1 MARSSRTI
9 TATSR
14 RVEWA
19 DGQMPVLRSI
29 RERFAREQPLRGI
42 RVGCSLHVT
51 AETANLVR
59 AVIAGGA
66 EVALWAP
73 NPLSTQA
80 DGGGALIVDG
90 AAVPARYGQ
99 DPADGLAAVIA
110 SQPQL
115 TMDDGAD
122 LVSALATQQGARPP
136 VALIGATEE
145 TTTGVIRARQ
155 LNLTFPLIAIDT
167 GRAKDL
173 FDNRYGTGQST
184 LDGVLRATNVL
195 LAGRRVVVVGYG
207 RCGRGVADRAA
218 GAGARVIVCEVDP
231 LAALEAAMDGYEVMP
246 ALEAAAHGDL
256 FITATG
262 NRDALR
268 AEHFEQMR
276 DGAILC
282 NAGHFD
288 VEIDKTALT
297 GERREVRPQVEE
309 IRMDDGRR
317 LYLLAEGRVVNLA
330 AAEGHPAAVMDV
342 IFACQAL
349 AAEALVR
356 DRDNLAPGVQPLP
369 GTIDAEVARLKLD
382 AMGIEIDELTEAQR
396 AYLSSWR

>member
-1 MARSSRTI
+1 
-9 TATSR
+9 
-14 RVEWA
+14 
-19 DGQMPVLRSI
+19 MPVLRSI
-29 RERFAREQPLRGI
+29 RERFAREQPLLDI

-59 AVIAGGA
+59 TLIAGGA
-66 EVALWAP
+66 EVALCAP
-73 NPLSTQA
+73 NPLSTQ
-80 DGGGALIVDG
+80 DDVVDALGQEG
-90 AAVPARYGQ
+90 AAVYARYGQ
-99 DPADGLAAVIA
+99 DPAEGLAAVVA

-122 LVSALATQQGARPP
+122 LVSALAAGD
-136 VALIGATEE
+136 LIGATEE
-145 TTTGVIRARQ
+145 TTTGVIRARA
-155 LNLTFPLIAIDT
+155 LDLGFPLIAIDS

-195 LAGRRVVVVGYG
+195 LAGRHVVVVGYG
-207 RCGRGVADRAA
+207 RCGRGVADRAK
-218 GAGARVIVCEVDP
+218 GAGAKVIVCEVDP

-246 ALEAAAHGDL
+246 AVDAAAEGDL
-256 FITATG
+256 FVTATG
-262 NRDALR
+262 NRGVLR
-268 AEHFEQMR
+268 AEHFERMR

-288 VEIDKTALT
+288 VEIDKAALQ

-309 IRMDDGRR
+309 IRMPDGRR
-317 LYLLAEGRVVNLA
+317 LYLLAQGRVVNLA

-342 IFACQAL
+342 VFACQAL
-349 AAEALVR
+349 AAEFLVR
-356 DRDNLAPGVQPLP
+356 ERDSLRPGVQPLP
-369 GTIDAEVARLKLD
+369 EAIDHEVARLKLD
-382 AMGIEIDELTEAQR
+382 SMGIELDELSDEQR

>member
-1 MARSSRTI
+1 
-9 TATSR
+9 
-14 RVEWA
+14 
-19 DGQMPVLRSI
+19 MPVLRSI
-29 RERFAREQPLRGI
+29 RARFSREQPLRGI

-59 AVIAGGA
+59 ALIAGGA
-66 EVALWAP
+66 EVALCAP
-73 NPLSTQA
+73 NPLSTQ
-80 DGGGALIVDG
+80 DDVVDALIEDG
-90 AAVPARYGQ
+90 AAVHARYGQ

-184 LDGVLRATNVL
+184 LDGVMRATNLL

-207 RCGRGVADRAA
+207 RCGRGIADRAR
-218 GAGARVIVCEVDP
+218 GAGANVIVCEVDP
-231 LAALEAAMDGYEVMP
+231 LAALEAAMDGFDVMP
-246 ALEAAAHGDL
+246 ALDAAEQGDL

-262 NRDALR
+262 NRGVLR
-268 AEHFEQMR
+268 AEHFQRMK
-276 DGAILC
+276 DGAILS

-288 VEIDKTALT
+288 VEIDKSGLA

-309 IRMDDGRR
+309 IRTDDGRS
-317 LYLLAEGRVVNLA
+317 LYLLAQGRVVNLA
-330 AAEGHPAAVMDV
+330 AGEGHPAAVMDV

-349 AAEALVR
+349 AAAALVEGG
-356 DRDNLAPGVQPLP
+356 LEPGVQPLP
-369 GTIDAEVARLKLD
+369 PAIDAEVARLKLESMGVLLD
-382 AMGIEIDELTEAQR
+382 ALTPEQR

>member
-1 MARSSRTI
+1 
-9 TATSR
+9 
-14 RVEWA
+14 
-19 DGQMPVLRSI
+19 MPVLRSI
-29 RERFAREQPLRGI
+29 RERFARERPFAGV

-59 AVIAGGA
+59 ALVDGGA
-66 EVALWAP
+66 ELSLCAP
-73 NPLSTQA
+73 NPLSTQDDVA
-80 DGGGALIVDG
+80 DALGHYGVE
-90 AAVPARYGQ
+90 VHARHGQ
-99 DPADGLAAVIA
+99 DPATGLAAVLA
-110 SQPQL
+110 SKPQL

-122 LVSALATQQGARPP
+122 LVSALAADDL
-136 VALIGATEE
+136 VGATEE

-155 LNLTFPLIAIDT
+155 LDLTFPLIAIDS

-195 LAGRRVVVVGYG
+195 LAGKRVVVLGYG
-207 RCGRGVADRAA
+207 SSGRGVADRAA
-218 GAGARVIVCEVDP
+218 GAGAQVIVCEVDP
-231 LAALEAAMDGYEVMP
+231 LAALEAAMDGHDVMP
-246 ALEAAAHGDL
+246 ALRAAEVGDL

-262 NRDALR
+262 NTAVLR
-268 AEHFEQMR
+268 AEHFDRMR
-276 DGAILC
+276 DGAILA

-288 VEIDKTALT
+288 VEIDKDGLE

-309 IRMDDGRR
+309 IRAPDGRR

-349 AAEALVR
+349 AAEMLVR
-356 DRDNLAPGVQPLP
+356 EQGNLEPGVQPLP
-369 GTIDAEVARLKLD
+369 PAIDREVARLKLESMGLQVD
-382 AMGIEIDELTEAQR
+382 ALSDEQR

>member
-1 MARSSRTI
+1 MARSSRTTTGTNQRI
-9 TATSR
+9 
-14 RVEWA
+14 EWA

-29 RERFAREQPLRGI
+29 RERFAREQPLRDI

-59 AVIAGGA
+59 TLMAGGA
-66 EVALWAP
+66 EVALCAP
-73 NPLSTQA
+73 NPLSTQ
-80 DGGGALIVDG
+80 DDVVEALSAEG
-90 AAVPARYGQ
+90 AAVHARYGQ
-99 DPADGLAAVIA
+99 DLAAGLEAVIA
-110 SQPQL
+110 TQPQL

-122 LVSALATQQGARPP
+122 LVSALAGSE
-136 VALIGATEE
+136 LIGATEE
-145 TTTGVIRARQ
+145 TTTGVIRARG
-155 LNLTFPLIAIDT
+155 LELGFPLIAIDS

-207 RCGRGVADRAA
+207 RCGRGVADRAK
-218 GAGARVIVCEVDP
+218 GAGANVIVCEVDP

-246 ALEAAAHGDL
+246 ALEAAAQGDL
-256 FITATG
+256 FVTATG
-262 NRDALR
+262 NRSVLR
-268 AEHFEQMR
+268 GEHFERMR

-288 VEIDKTALT
+288 VEIDKGALD
-297 GERREVRPQVEE
+297 GEHREVRPQVEE
-309 IRMDDGRR
+309 IRIADGRR
-317 LYLLAEGRVVNLA
+317 LYLLAQGRVVNLA

-349 AAEALVR
+349 AAECLVR
-356 DRDNLAPGVQPLP
+356 ERDTLQPGVQPLP
-369 GTIDAEVARLKLD
+369 DAIDHEVARLKLD
-382 AMGIEIDELTEAQR
+382 SMGIELDELTDEQR

>member
-9 TATSR
+9 TATSPR
-14 RVEWA
+14 IEWA

-29 RERFAREQPLRGI
+29 RERFEREQPFADVRI
-42 RVGCSLHVT
+42 GCSLHVT

-59 AVIAGGA
+59 ALAAGGA
-66 EVALWAP
+66 QVAVCAP
-73 NPLSTQA
+73 NPLSTQDDVA
-80 DGGGALIVDG
+80 DALAAGGLEVH
-90 AAVPARYGQ
+90 ARHGQ
-99 DPADGLAAVIA
+99 DPADGLDAVVA
-110 SQPQL
+110 SKPDL

-122 LVSALATQQGARPP
+122 LVSALAA
-136 VALIGATEE
+136 ADLIGATEE
-145 TTTGVIRARQ
+145 TTTGVIRARA
-155 LNLTFPLIAIDT
+155 LDLGFPLIAINE

-195 LAGRRVVVVGYG
+195 IAGRRVVVIGYG

-218 GAGARVIVCEVDP
+218 GAGSQVIVCEVDP
-231 LAALEAAMDGYEVMP
+231 LAALESAMDGYEVMP
-246 ALEAAAHGDL
+246 ALAAAEQGDL

-262 NRDALR
+262 NRDALCTD
-268 AEHFEQMR
+268 HFERMR

-288 VEIDKTALT
+288 VEIDKSGL
-297 GERREVRPQVEE
+297 GDDRREVRPQVEE
-309 IRMDDGRR
+309 IRQDDGRK
-317 LYLLAEGRVVNLA
+317 LYLLAQGRVVNLA

-369 GTIDAEVARLKLD
+369 ESIDREVARLKLGS
-382 AMGIEIDELTEAQR
+382 MGIELDELTEQQR
-396 AYLSSWR
+396 EYLSSWDVR

>member
-1 MARSSRTI
+1 
-9 TATSR
+9 
-14 RVEWA
+14 
-19 DGQMPVLRSI
+19 MPVLRSI
-29 RERFAREQPLRGI
+29 RSRFARAPSLRGI
-42 RVGCSLHVT
+42 PVGCSLHVT

-59 AVIAGGA
+59 ALIAGGA
-66 EVALWAP
+66 GVALCAP
-73 NPLSTQA
+73 NPLSTQDDVVDA
-80 DGGGALIVDG
+80 LSAEGATVH
-90 AAVPARYGQ
+90 ARYGQ
-99 DPADGLAAVIA
+99 DPAAGLAAVVE

-122 LVSALATQQGARPP
+122 LVSALAGGD
-136 VALIGATEE
+136 LIGATEE
-145 TTTGVIRARQ
+145 TTTGVIRARA
-155 LNLTFPLIAIDT
+155 LDLAFPLIAINE

-218 GAGARVIVCEVDP
+218 GAGAQVIVCEVDP

-246 ALEAAAHGDL
+246 ALDAAAVGDL

-262 NRDALR
+262 NTGVLR
-268 AEHFEQMR
+268 REHFQRMK

-288 VEIDKTALT
+288 VEIDLSGLD

-309 IRMDDGRR
+309 IRMEDGRR
-317 LYLLAEGRVVNLA
+317 LYLLAQGRVVNLA

-349 AAEALVR
+349 AAETLVR
-356 DRDNLAPGVQPLP
+356 ERG
-369 GTIDAEVARLKLD
+369 KL
-382 AMGIEIDELTEAQR
+382 E
-396 AYLSSWR
+396 

>member
-1 MARSSRTI
+1 M
-9 TATSR
+9 

-29 RERFAREQPLRGI
+29 RERFAREQPLRGV

-59 AVIAGGA
+59 ALMAGGA
-66 EVALWAP
+66 EVALCAP
-73 NPLSTQA
+73 NPLSTQ
-80 DGGGALIVDG
+80 DDVVDALIAEG
-90 AAVPARYGQ
+90 AAVHARYGE
-99 DPADGLAAVIA
+99 DPAPGLQAVLA

-122 LVSALATQQGARPP
+122 LVSALADT
-136 VALIGATEE
+136 ALLGATEE
-145 TTTGVIRARQ
+145 TTTGVIRARA
-155 LNLTFPLIAIDT
+155 LDLAFPLIAINE

-195 LAGRRVVVVGYG
+195 LAGRRVVVIGYG

-246 ALEAAAHGDL
+246 ALQAAPQGDL

-268 AEHFEQMR
+268 AEHFERMR

-288 VEIDKTALT
+288 VEIDKGALD

-309 IRMDDGRR
+309 IRTPDGRR
-317 LYLLAEGRVVNLA
+317 LYLLADGRVVNLA

-356 DRDNLAPGVQPLP
+356 DHASLAAGVQPLP
-369 GTIDAEVARLKLD
+369 EAIDREVARLKLD
-382 AMGIEIDELTEAQR
+382 SMGIELDELTDAQR

>member
-1 MARSSRTI
+1 VKAEGRARI
-9 TATSR
+9 D
-14 RVEWA
+14 WA

-29 RERFAREQPLRGI
+29 RERFSREQPLRGI

-51 AETANLVR
+51 AETATLVR
-59 AVIAGGA
+59 ALVAGGA
-66 EVALWAP
+66 DVALCAP
-73 NPLSTQA
+73 NPLSTQDDVA
-80 DGGGALIVDG
+80 QALSREG
-90 AAVPARYGQ
+90 AAVHARYGD
-99 DPADGLAAVIA
+99 DPAAGLAAVVAIE
-110 SQPQL
+110 PQL

-122 LVSALATQQGARPP
+122 LVSALADRN
-136 VALIGATEE
+136 LIGATEE
-145 TTTGVIRARQ
+145 TTTGLIRARA
-155 LNLTFPLIAIDT
+155 LDLGFPLIALNE

-184 LDGVLRATNVL
+184 LDGVLRATNLL

-207 RCGRGVADRAA
+207 RCGRGVAARAA
-218 GAGARVIVCEVDP
+218 GAGAHVVVCEVDP

-246 ALEAAAHGDL
+246 SLEAAAQGDL
-256 FITATG
+256 FVTATG
-262 NRDALR
+262 TRDALR
-268 AEHFEQMR
+268 GEHFERMH

-288 VEIDKTALT
+288 VEIDKSALT

-309 IRMDDGRR
+309 IELADGRR

-349 AAEALVR
+349 AAEALVKQP
-356 DRDNLAPGVQPLP
+356 DSFGPGVQPLP
-369 GTIDAEVARLKLD
+369 ETIDAEVARLKLD
-382 AMGIEIDELTEAQR
+382 SMAIEIDELTEAQR
-396 AYLSSWR
+396 VYLSSWR

>member
-1 MARSSRTI
+1 
-9 TATSR
+9 
-14 RVEWA
+14 
-19 DGQMPVLRSI
+19 MPVLRSI
-29 RERFAREQPLRGI
+29 RERFEREQPFADVRI
-42 RVGCSLHVT
+42 GCSLHVT

-59 AVIAGGA
+59 ALAAGGA
-66 EVALWAP
+66 QVALCAP
-73 NPLSTQA
+73 NPLSTQDDVA
-80 DGGGALIVDG
+80 DALSGAGVE
-90 AAVPARYGQ
+90 VHARHGQ
-99 DPADGLAAVIA
+99 DPAPGLAAVIA
-110 SQPQL
+110 SKPEL

-122 LVSALATQQGARPP
+122 LVSALASEK
-136 VALIGATEE
+136 LIGATEE

-155 LNLTFPLIAIDT
+155 LELAFPLIAINE

-195 LAGRRVVVVGYG
+195 IAGRRVVVVGYG

-218 GAGARVIVCEVDP
+218 GAGAHVIVCEVDP

-246 ALEAAAHGDL
+246 ALAAAEQGDL

-268 AEHFEQMR
+268 GEHFERMR

-288 VEIDKTALT
+288 VEIDKSAL
-297 GERREVRPQVEE
+297 GDDRREVRPQVEE
-309 IRMDDGRR
+309 IRTGDGRR
-317 LYLLAEGRVVNLA
+317 LYLLAQGRVVNLA

-349 AAEALVR
+349 AAESLVR
-356 DRDNLAPGVQPLP
+356 ARGTLPPGVHPLPETIDRD
-369 GTIDAEVARLKLD
+369 VARLKLD
-382 AMGIEIDELTEAQR
+382 AMGIELDELTPEQR
-396 AYLSSWR
+396 AYLSTWR

>member
-1 MARSSRTI
+1 
-9 TATSR
+9 
-14 RVEWA
+14 
-19 DGQMPVLRSI
+19 MPVLRSI
-29 RERFAREQPLRGI
+29 RDRFEREQPFAGVRI
-42 RVGCSLHVT
+42 GCSLHVT

-59 AVIAGGA
+59 ALAAGGA
-66 EVALWAP
+66 SVALCAP
-73 NPLSTQA
+73 NPLSTQDDVA
-80 DGGGALIVDG
+80 EALASDRI
-90 AAVPARYGQ
+90 AVFARHGE
-99 DPADGLAAVIA
+99 DPAAGLAAVID
-110 SQPQL
+110 SDPQL

-122 LVSALATQQGARPP
+122 LVSALAAQP
-136 VALIGATEE
+136 LIGATEE

-155 LNLTFPLIAIDT
+155 LELAFPLIAINE

-195 LAGRRVVVVGYG
+195 LAGRRVVVIGYG

-218 GAGARVIVCEVDP
+218 GAGAKVVVCEVDP

-246 ALEAAAHGDL
+246 ALEAAAVGDL
-256 FITATG
+256 FVTATG

-268 AEHFEQMR
+268 AEHFERMP

-288 VEIDKTALT
+288 VEIDLSALP

-309 IRMDDGRR
+309 VRLDDGRR
-317 LYLLAEGRVVNLA
+317 LYLLAQGRVVNLA

-349 AAEALVR
+349 AAECLVR
-356 DRDNLAPGVQPLP
+356 GRDTLSPGVQPLP
-369 GTIDAEVARLKLD
+369 ETIDREVARLKLD
-382 AMGIEIDELTEAQR
+382 SMGITLDELTEAQR
-396 AYLSSWR
+396 KYLSSWR

>member
-9 TATSR
+9 TATSS

-29 RERFAREQPLRGI
+29 RERFEREQPLREI

-59 AVIAGGA
+59 TLVAGGA
-66 EVALWAP
+66 QVALCAP
-73 NPLSTQA
+73 NPLSTQ
-80 DGGGALIVDG
+80 DDVVDALAGHGV
-90 AAVPARYGQ
+90 AVHARYGA
-99 DPADGLAAVIA
+99 DPAAGLEAVLA
-110 SQPQL
+110 TKPQL

-122 LVSALATQQGARPP
+122 LVSALAGQD
-136 VALIGATEE
+136 LIGATEE
-145 TTTGVIRARQ
+145 TTTGVIRARS
-155 LNLTFPLIAIDT
+155 LELAFPLIAINE

-173 FDNRYGTGQST
+173 FDNRYRTGQST

-207 RCGRGVADRAA
+207 RCGRGVADRAK
-218 GAGARVIVCEVDP
+218 GAGAQVIVCEVDP

-246 ALEAAAHGDL
+246 ALAAAEKGDL
-256 FITATG
+256 FVTATG

-268 AEHFEQMR
+268 GEHFERMR

-288 VEIDKTALT
+288 VEIDKSALD

-309 IRMDDGRR
+309 IQMGDGRR

-330 AAEGHPAAVMDV
+330 AAEGHPPAVMDV
-342 IFACQAL
+342 IFSCQAL
-349 AAEALVR
+349 AAEALVSEPGSF
-356 DRDNLAPGVQPLP
+356 APGVQPLP
-369 GTIDAEVARLKLD
+369 GAIDTAVARLKLES
-382 AMGIEIDELTEAQR
+382 MGVELDELTDEQR

>member
-1 MARSSRTI
+1 MARSSRTT
-9 TATSR
+9 TATSPR
-14 RVEWA
+14 IEWA

-29 RERFAREQPLRGI
+29 RDRFEREHPFAGMRI
-42 RVGCSLHVT
+42 GCSLHVT

-59 AVIAGGA
+59 ALMAGGA
-66 EVALWAP
+66 EVALCAP
-73 NPLSTQA
+73 NPLSTQDDVA
-80 DGGGALIVDG
+80 EGLAAYGAEVHARHGED
-90 AAVPARYGQ
+90 PAR
-99 DPADGLAAVIA
+99 GLAAVVA
-110 SQPQL
+110 TQPQV

-122 LVSALATQQGARPP
+122 LVSALAGED
-136 VALIGATEE
+136 LIGATEE
-145 TTTGVIRARQ
+145 TTTGVIRARS
-155 LNLTFPLIAIDT
+155 LRLGFPLIALNE

-218 GAGARVIVCEVDP
+218 GAGANVTVCEVDP

-246 ALEAAAHGDL
+246 ALDAAAVGDL
-256 FITATG
+256 FVTATG
-262 NRDALR
+262 NRGALR
-268 AEHFEQMR
+268 GEHFERMH

-309 IRMDDGRR
+309 IELADGRR

-330 AAEGHPAAVMDV
+330 AAEGHPPAVMDV

-349 AAEALVR
+349 AAETLVR
-356 DRDNLAPGVQPLP
+356 DRGSLPPGVHPLP
-369 GTIDAEVARLKLD
+369 EAIDRDVARLKLES
-382 AMGIEIDELTEAQR
+382 MGVQLDELTDEQR
-396 AYLSSWR
+396 EYLSSWVR

>member
-1 MARSSRTI
+1 MRGVERI
-9 TATSR
+9 
-14 RVEWA
+14 EWA

-29 RERFAREQPLRGI
+29 RERFTREQPLQGI

-59 AVIAGGA
+59 ALIAGGA
-66 EVALWAP
+66 EVALCAP
-73 NPLSTQA
+73 NPLSTQDDVA
-80 DGGGALIVDG
+80 DALIAEG
-90 AAVPARYGQ
+90 AAVHARYGE
-99 DPADGLAAVIA
+99 DPAAGLQAVIA
-110 SQPQL
+110 AQPQL

-122 LVSALATQQGARPP
+122 LVSALAGTE
-136 VALIGATEE
+136 LIGATEE
-145 TTTGVIRARQ
+145 TTTGVIRARA
-155 LNLTFPLIAIDT
+155 LDLSFPLIAINE

-195 LAGRRVVVVGYG
+195 LAGRHVVVVGYG

-218 GAGARVIVCEVDP
+218 GAGAKVIVCEVDP

-246 ALEAAAHGDL
+246 ALEAAAQGDL

-268 AEHFEQMR
+268 AEHFERMR

-288 VEIDKTALT
+288 VEIDLSALP
-297 GERREVRPQVEE
+297 GERREVRPKVEE
-309 IRMDDGRR
+309 IRIDDGRR
-317 LYLLAEGRVVNLA
+317 LYLLAQGRVVNLA

-349 AAEALVR
+349 AAEVLVR
-356 DRDNLAPGVQPLP
+356 DRDKLPPGVQALP
-369 GTIDAEVARLKLD
+369 ETIDREVARLKLD
-382 AMGIEIDELTEAQR
+382 SMGIELDELTDAQR
-396 AYLSSWR
+396 EYLSSWNLR

>member
-29 RERFAREQPLRGI
+29 RERFTREQPLRGI

-59 AVIAGGA
+59 ALIAGGA
-66 EVALWAP
+66 GVALCAP
-73 NPLSTQA
+73 NPLSTQDDVA
-80 DGGGALIVDG
+80 EGLAEYG
-90 AAVPARYGQ
+90 AAVHARHAEDPAR
-99 DPADGLAAVIA
+99 GLAAVVA
-110 SQPQL
+110 TQPQV

-122 LVSALATQQGARPP
+122 LVSALAGQD
-136 VALIGATEE
+136 LIGATEE
-145 TTTGVIRARQ
+145 TTTGVIRARS
-155 LNLTFPLIAIDT
+155 LELGFPLIAINE

-173 FDNRYGTGQST
+173 FDNRCGTGQST

-268 AEHFEQMR
+268 AEHFERMR

-288 VEIDKTALT
+288 VEIDKTAL
-297 GERREVRPQVEE
+297 GGDRREVRPQVEE
-309 IRMDDGRR
+309 IRTEDGRR
-317 LYLLAEGRVVNLA
+317 LYLLAQGRVVNLA

-349 AAEALVR
+349 AAECLVR
-356 DRDNLAPGVQPLP
+356 ERDNLQPGVQPLP
-369 GTIDAEVARLKLD
+369 EAIDHEVARLKLD
-382 AMGIEIDELTEAQR
+382 SMGIELDELTEQQR
-396 AYLSSWR
+396 EYLSSWDVR

>member
-1 MARSSRTI
+1 MARSSRTT
-9 TATSR
+9 TATDRSR
-14 RVEWA
+14 IEWA

-29 RERFAREQPLRGI
+29 RERFIREEPLRGI
-42 RVGCSLHVT
+42 RIGFSLHVT

-59 AVIAGGA
+59 ALIAGGA
-66 EVALWAP
+66 EVALCAP
-73 NPLSTQA
+73 NPLSTQ
-80 DGGGALIVDG
+80 DDVVDALIEDG
-90 AAVPARYGQ
+90 AAVHARYGA
-99 DPADGLAAVIA
+99 DPAAGLEAVVA

-122 LVSALATQQGARPP
+122 LVSALAGAE
-136 VALIGATEE
+136 LIGATEE

-155 LNLTFPLIAIDT
+155 LELAFPLIALNE

-207 RCGRGVADRAA
+207 RCGRGVAARAA
-218 GAGARVIVCEVDP
+218 GAGAQVIVCEVDP
-231 LAALEAAMDGYEVMP
+231 LAALEAAMDGYQVMP
-246 ALEAAAHGDL
+246 ALEAAQLGDL
-256 FITATG
+256 FVTATG

-268 AEHFEQMR
+268 AEHFERMH

-288 VEIDKTALT
+288 VEIDKSALL

-309 IRMDDGRR
+309 IEMADGRR
-317 LYLLAEGRVVNLA
+317 LYLLADGRVVNLA

-349 AAEALVR
+349 AAEHLVKNR
-356 DRDNLAPGVQPLP
+356 GGLEPGVQPLP
-369 GTIDAEVARLKLD
+369 DPIDAEVARLKLES
-382 AMGIEIDELTEAQR
+382 MGVEIDELTAAQQK
-396 AYLSSWR
+396 YLSSWR